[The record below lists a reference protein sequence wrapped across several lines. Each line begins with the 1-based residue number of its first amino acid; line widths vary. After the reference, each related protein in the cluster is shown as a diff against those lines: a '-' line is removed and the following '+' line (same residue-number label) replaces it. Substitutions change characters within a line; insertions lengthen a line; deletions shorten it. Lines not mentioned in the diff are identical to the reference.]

1 MIRGPGDNPLIHTM
15 PSFIAIVGS
24 VMLLGAP
31 GVVLGPLVVSI
42 SLTLMEIRKA

>member
-1 MIRGPGDNPLIHTM
+1 M